1 MNSVGKI
8 TKKVIKAK
16 PIYVV
21 AMILLVI
28 AVVLLSLIPPQILK
42 VIIDDYLLAGVAEG
56 LLAIGIIYLASY
68 ILIGVFDFLKA
79 YLLTVAGQKIIKEIR
94 IAMESKLTRL
104 RASYFT
110 KNSIGTLSSKFMND
124 VDNINTLFTDGV
136 VSMII
141 DCFKIIGIVVS
152 IWIFSFR
159 LGIFAI
165 AMIPIVA
172 VITAY
177 FKKRMLRAQVTNLA
191 QVGNVNNHIVESIK
205 NIIMIK
211 TFNKE
216 GYMENTYKKHLD
228 ENYKTMARVSFYD
241 SSYSP
246 IIQIM
251 TAMAI
256 SFVFY
261 FASGDNNILGI
272 SIGEIAAATNLITN
286 LFTPIDTLG
295 MELQSIQKGLSG
307 IRSVDDFLATQE
319 EEEGKVYLDLDEARR
334 TGVKIKIEKLSFG
347 YEERDGVAA
356 QGLEKNSGKMQEF
369 SAPKN
374 SKLVIDGLDAEINPY
389 ENVAFVGRTGA
400 GKTTLFKLIEGLL
413 RPTAGRVLIN
423 GVDAYSIAAAQ
434 KRRIFGYV
442 EQQFSFVSGDVMQQI
457 TLGDETISRADVE
470 AALEFVGLKA
480 YAEGFDHGLETEVR
494 EEMFSQGQKQLLA
507 IARAIAA
514 DPLLL
519 LLDEVTAN
527 LDSVTEE
534 KVVQVL
540 KGAGRGKTILSIA
553 HRQST
558 IYSAD
563 RIIEIKY
570 D

>member
-8 TKKVIKAK
+8 TMKVLKAK

-21 AMILLVI
+21 AMILLVA
-28 AVVLLSLIPPQILK
+28 AVVLLSLIPPQILRI
-42 VIIDDYLLAGVAEG
+42 IIDEYLLAGVTKG
-56 LLAIGIIYLASY
+56 LFAIAVIYLASY
-68 ILIGVFDFLKA
+68 VLIGVFDFLKA

-94 IAMESKLTRL
+94 IAMEQKLTRL
-104 RASYFT
+104 KSSYFT
-110 KNSIGTLSSKFMND
+110 KNSVGALSSKFMNN
-124 VDNINTLFTDGV
+124 VDNINTLFTEGV
-136 VSMII
+136 ISMVI
-141 DCFKIIGIVVS
+141 DCFKILGIVVS
-152 IWIFSFR
+152 IWIFSYK
-159 LGIFAI
+159 LAIFAI
-165 AMIPIVA
+165 ALIPIVA

-177 FKKRMLRAQVTNLA
+177 FRRRMLRAQITNLA
-191 QVGNVNNHIVESIK
+191 QVGKVNNHIVESIK

-216 GYMENTYKKHLD
+216 GYMESTYKKHLD
-228 ENYKTMARVSFYD
+228 ENYKTMARVSFFD

-261 FASGDNNILGI
+261 FASGDSNILGI

-307 IRSVDDFLATQE
+307 IKSVDEFLATEE
-319 EEEGKVYLDLDEARR
+319 EEEGKVYLDLEEARKK
-334 TGVKIKIEKLSFG
+334 GVAIKIENLSFG
-347 YEERDGVAA
+347 YEENSGVAA
-356 QGLEKNSGKMQEF
+356 GGSQ
-369 SAPKN
+369 KN
-374 SKLVIDGLDAEINPY
+374 SKLVINGLDAEINPY
-389 ENVAFVGRTGA
+389 ENVAFIGRTGA

-413 RPTAGRVLIN
+413 KPNSGHVLIN
-423 GVDAYSIAAAQ
+423 GVDAHTIATEQ
-434 KRRIFGYV
+434 KRKIFGYV
-442 EQQFSFVSGDVMQQI
+442 EQQFSFVSGNVLQQI

-470 AALEFVGLKA
+470 DALEFVGLKA
-480 YAEGFDHGLETEVR
+480 YAEGFEQGLETEVR

-534 KVVQVL
+534 NVVQVL
-540 KGAGRGKTILSIA
+540 KRAGRDRTILSIA

-563 RIIEIKY
+563 RIIEIKQ